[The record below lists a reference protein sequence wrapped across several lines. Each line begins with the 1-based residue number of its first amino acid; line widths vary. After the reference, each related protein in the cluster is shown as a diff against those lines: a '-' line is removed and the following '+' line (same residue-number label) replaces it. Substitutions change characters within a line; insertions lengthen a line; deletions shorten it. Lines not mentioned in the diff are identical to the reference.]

1 MTTSVDPNFISCTP
15 GIVSTFRHSVVSYYP
30 SLQMSTAASILPL
43 QSIRNSS
50 KWISITEQ
58 WLAQINHHKSASLD
72 CHLWESSRD
81 LWDRGGTS
89 PITWLS
95 EAETMERAVWG
106 GCLSWRRDPSE
117 HLNMIK
123 IHHALKSP
131 LQTCCFV
138 SVFAELYLL
147 IILI

>member
-1 MTTSVDPNFISCTP
+1 VVSSVLLIKSQNISLQNSYSGHKCPPQLTP
-15 GIVSTFRHSVVSYYP
+15 CLSPAGIVSTVFKRSAVSYYP

-72 CHLWESSRD
+72 CHLWESNRD
-81 LWDRGGTS
+81 LWDHGGTS

-95 EAETMERAVWG
+95 EAETMERGVWG
-106 GCLSWRRDPSE
+106 GCLSRRRHPS
-117 HLNMIK
+117 
-123 IHHALKSP
+123 
-131 LQTCCFV
+131 
-138 SVFAELYLL
+138 YD
-147 IILI
+147 